1 MSKKF
6 LIDIDMGGVARV
18 INLLDGVNPQDA
30 VTKAQLDAAVQGLN
44 WKAGARVA
52 STANVNT
59 ASPGASIDGVAL
71 AASDRVLLKN
81 QTDPAENGLYVWNG
95 AAVAMT
101 RSLDAN
107 SASELVNAIVTIAE
121 GTANADTVWRQDT
134 IGISLGVTPLSW
146 VAFGTSAPAASEST
160 AGIAEI
166 ATQAETDLGADDA
179 RIVTPAKL
187 ANWSARKLKS
197 SANAGDGSATQ
208 FTLTHNLGTR
218 DVVVNVYRNSAP
230 YDTVECDVERDTAN
244 SVVVRF
250 ASAPTAAQ
258 YRAVV
263 LG

>member
-44 WKAGARVA
+44 WKANARVA

-59 ASPGASIDGVAL
+59 ASPGASIDGIAL

-81 QTDPAENGLYVWNG
+81 QSAGAENGIYVWNG

-107 SASELVNAIVTIAE
+107 AASELVNAVVTISE
-121 GTANADTVWRQDT
+121 GTANADTVWRQDVINIT
-134 IGISLGVTPLSW
+134 LGTTSLSW
-146 VAFGTSAPAASEST
+146 VAFGTSAPSASEST

-166 ATQAETDLGADDA
+166 ATQAETDTGTDDL
-179 RIVTPAKL
+179 RFVTPLKL
-187 ANWSARKLKS
+187 TTWSKAPKRNQS
-197 SANAGDGSATQ
+197 NVGDGSATQ

-218 DVVVNVYRNSAP
+218 DVLVNVYRNSAP
-230 YDTVECDVERDTAN
+230 YDTVECDVERDTVN

-250 ASAPTAAQ
+250 ASAPTSAQ
-258 YRAVV
+258 YRVTV

>member
-1 MSKKF
+1 MSRKF
-6 LIDIDMGGVARV
+6 LIDIDMNGVARV
-18 INLLDGVNPQDA
+18 INLPDPVSAQDA
-30 VTKAQLDAAVQGLN
+30 ATKAYVDALVQGLA
-44 WKAGARVA
+44 WKANARVA
-52 STANVNT
+52 STANINI
-59 ASPGASIDGVAL
+59 ASPGATIDGVAL
-71 AASDRVLLKN
+71 SSSDRVLLKN
-81 QTDPAENGLYVWNG
+81 QSTGAENGIYVWNG
-95 AAVAMT
+95 AAVAMS
-101 RSLDAN
+101 RALDAN
-107 SASELVNAIVTIAE
+107 VASELMNAVVTVSE
-121 GTANADTVWRQDT
+121 GTTNADTVWRQDVINIT
-134 IGISLGVTPLSW
+134 LGTTALTW
-146 VAFGTSAPAASEST
+146 VAFGTAAPAASEST

-166 ATQAETDLGADDA
+166 ATQAETDTGSDDL

-187 ANWSARKLKS
+187 ANWSGRKLKN